1 MLVPMRCILEAADRN
16 GYGQAAFNMNSYNQ
30 IAAAVQIHEL
40 LDSACILQGAEA
52 SNAFMGG

>member
-40 LDSACILQGAEA
+40 LDSACILQDRK
-52 SNAFMGG
+52 SVV